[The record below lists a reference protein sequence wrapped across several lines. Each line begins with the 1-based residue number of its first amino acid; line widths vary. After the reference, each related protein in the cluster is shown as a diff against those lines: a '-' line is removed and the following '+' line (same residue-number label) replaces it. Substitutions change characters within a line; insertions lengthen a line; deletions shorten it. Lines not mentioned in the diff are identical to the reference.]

1 VVVIFLDGPKNDL
14 DQEHQTE
21 ILNYLSSDF
30 PFRSMEVRVSKENK
44 GLAKSIRHG
53 VTEMLHENT
62 RLIVL
67 EDDLILSPSFLDYM
81 NQALSFYADTQE
93 VASIHGYQYP
103 IDGNFNQPIFFRG
116 TDCWGWATWSD
127 RWATASFDSQRLLAE
142 IDRLDLVDSFNL
154 SGGMNFYKMLEHQAS
169 GLIDSW
175 AICWHASMFLQNRFT
190 LFPTSSLVQNNGN
203 DGSGVHSGENNFFET
218 ELTVQSEWNF
228 PVVIDES
235 ILLRNLLSDFY
246 RQSLGK
252 KNVLV
257 RVVRKVARIIK
268 GIKQ

>member
-1 VVVIFLDGPKNDL
+1 
-14 DQEHQTE
+14 
-21 ILNYLSSDF
+21 
-30 PFRSMEVRVSKENK
+30 
-44 GLAKSIRHG
+44 
-53 VTEMLHENT
+53 
-62 RLIVL
+62 
-67 EDDLILSPSFLDYM
+67 
-81 NQALSFYADTQE
+81 
-93 VASIHGYQYP
+93 
-103 IDGNFNQPIFFRG
+103 
-116 TDCWGWATWSD
+116 
-127 RWATASFDSQRLLAE
+127 
-142 IDRLDLVDSFNL
+142 
-154 SGGMNFYKMLEHQAS
+154 
-169 GLIDSW
+169 
-175 AICWHASMFLQNRFT
+175 
-190 LFPTSSLVQNNGN
+190 VQNNGN